1 MASVS
6 GSGTP
11 RARIAVVSLH
21 TSPLDPPGTGD
32 SGGMNVYIRTLAE
45 HLGERGVAVDV
56 YTRAAGRPVP
66 RVERVAPMFRVIQ
79 VEAGPPAPVPKET
92 LPGLIPRFVE
102 GLLRQ
107 GQPPYDLVH
116 AHYWLSGWPARA
128 ARARWG
134 TPLVASFHTLGRVK
148 AVAAVPEDAPEPEVR
163 VQWER
168 CLIRD
173 ADRILAPTR
182 EEGVH
187 LQQLYRARPD
197 RIRVVPPGVDP
208 GRFHPR
214 SRIEA
219 RARLG
224 LPPGPLALFAGRL
237 QPHKG
242 PDVAV
247 RAVAA
252 AASLAPGL
260 DLRLVVVG
268 GSSGA
273 RDEVERLRTLAREQG
288 IGDRVTFLP
297 AMPHDELPDAY
308 AAANLVLMPSRSE
321 SFGLVALEAQACG
334 VPVVASAVGGLR
346 VAIADGRSGFLVE
359 GNRPA
364 DHAERIVRV
373 LQDRT
378 LAERLAAGAV
388 AHAAG
393 FPWEGTVDG
402 VLDVY
407 AELLPALRE
416 ADDLIAAP

>member
-1 MASVS
+1 M
-6 GSGTP
+6 P

-66 RVERVAPMFRVIQ
+66 QVERAAPLFRVIQ
-79 VEAGPPAPVPKET
+79 VEAGPPAPVPKDA
-92 LPGLIPRFVE
+92 LSDLMPRFVE
-102 GLLRQ
+102 GLLRHEA
-107 GQPPYDLVH
+107 PPYDLVH

-148 AVAAVPEDAPEPEVR
+148 SSAAGPEDAPEPQVR
-163 VQWER
+163 IQWER
-168 CLIRD
+168 CLIHD

-182 EEGVH
+182 EEAGH

-197 RIRVVPPGVDP
+197 RIRVVSPGVDP
-208 GRFHPR
+208 RRFHPR
-214 SRIEA
+214 PRSEA
-219 RARLG
+219 RSRLG
-224 LPPGPLALFAGRL
+224 LPSGPLALFAGRL

-247 RAVAA
+247 RAVGAA
-252 AASLAPGL
+252 TRLAPGL

-268 GSSGA
+268 GPSGA
-273 RDEVERLRTLAREQG
+273 RSDEVDRLRAVAREQG
-288 IGDRVTFLP
+288 IPDRVTFLP
-297 AMPHDELPDAY
+297 AMPHDELRDAY
-308 AAANLVLMPSRSE
+308 AAADVVIMPSRSE

-334 VPVVASAVGGLR
+334 VPVVAAAVGGLR
-346 VAIADGRSGFLVE
+346 VAVADGRSGFLVE
-359 GNRPA
+359 GHQPGDYAEPILRIISDQALTNR
-364 DHAERIVRV
+364 
-373 LQDRT
+373 LK
-378 LAERLAAGAV
+378 AGAV
-388 AHAAG
+388 DHAAR

-407 AELLPALRE
+407 AELLPALRW
-416 ADDLIAAP
+416 ADDLVAAP